1 MEVIPVSRTQ
11 DIICAAR
18 VQLMENKVKID
29 RLWLI
34 LKGKHIL
41 HYSKVIIIIFLAE
54 RNTDLT
60 VTHQ

>member
-1 MEVIPVSRTQ
+1 
-11 DIICAAR
+11 
-18 VQLMENKVKID
+18 MENKVKID

-34 LKGKHIL
+34 LNDKHIL
-41 HYSKVIIIIFLAE
+41 HYSKVIIIILAE